1 MNSWPM
7 QAVSFGPFVFAGDRL
22 AAIIGIIAFM
32 AVTSILSSRLDPR
45 IGRWST
51 WVLIAGLVAAR
62 LGHVIENASSFA
74 TEPWRIL
81 AVWQGGFSWP
91 WAAGSVVAVSVALV
105 RTRRAAIGVVVS
117 LAIALFAW
125 NVVWQLTNATPSTPM
140 PAVALENAKGGDTS
154 LTAFQ
159 GKPIVVNLWASWC
172 PPCRRE
178 MPMMADMAAARTD
191 VTFLFVNQG
200 ERRRRLRAT
209 SGQKLTLPNVL
220 LDPRMEVARH
230 YSMPGLP
237 VTLFIGADG
246 QLRSVHVGEISR
258 EALTAAVNA
267 LWLSSQLR
275 QHMSGGVAL
284 QPPSRA
290 KPLILQ

>member
-1 MNSWPM
+1 M

-32 AVTSILSSRLDPR
+32 AATSILSSRLDPR

-140 PAVALENAKGGDTS
+140 PTVVLENAKGGETPLTS
-154 LTAFQ
+154 FQ
-159 GKPIVVNLWASWC
+159 GKPIVLNLWASWC

-178 MPMMADMAAARTD
+178 MPMMADMAAAKTD

-200 ERRRRLRAT
+200 ERRGPIEAYIA
-209 SGQKLTLPNVL
+209 GQNLTLPNVL
-220 LDPRMEVARH
+220 FDLRQEVARH
-230 YSMPGLP
+230 YSVPGLP
-237 VTLFIGADG
+237 VTLFIGSDG
-246 QLRSVHVGEISR
+246 QVRSVHVGEISR
-258 EALTAAVNA
+258 EALTAAA
-267 LWLSSQLR
+267 IAC
-275 QHMSGGVAL
+275 G
-284 QPPSRA
+284 
-290 KPLILQ
+290 